1 MINFIIS
8 LYFVFRAELALIKNM
23 SGSYEYRGTYVHPDL
38 IPSIASWISPA
49 F

>member
-23 SGSYEYRGTYVHPDL
+23 SGPYEYRGTYVPRCL
-38 IPSIASWISPA
+38 ITSIASWISPA